1 MAFKEK
7 IGVRSVRLALTVLAG
22 SVLFSGQS
30 MADEAIQKVEITGS
44 SIKRIAVEGALPV
57 QRLSQEAIAKSGA
70 TSVADL
76 IQALPAMQ
84 GFTIGAVAAGSDSGG
99 NTSASLHGIGES
111 YTLVLLNGR
120 RIAPQGSGTTVN
132 LNAIPMSAVE
142 RVEILTDGA
151 SALYG
156 SDAIAGVLN
165 FILKKNQQGA
175 TLEATYS
182 APEDKGGNAW
192 NTSVTY
198 GFGDLDEDRFNVL
211 LSYRHDE
218 QSKLRAT
225 DRNFADTSYLK
236 FNRGGKN
243 YIWDRTSTS
252 ASPAGATVAYK
263 TKNSTSTSFTPYLL
277 QNKGNCPDDSFVT
290 TGNARAC
297 GFDTGSTVEIVPQS
311 KRDSL
316 FSKATYKLNDSLNAF
331 AELAYSRY
339 DLTARIA
346 ANPIPIS
353 IAQTEKDPVTGVE
366 KLVFNNPSAYA
377 NYVQPYL
384 SPAQQGDIKSVTAN
398 YRSTDFGLRASQTVT
413 QTKHMVVGV
422 EGELGAWN
430 FESGLT
436 WSQNSIDERYT
447 GGYATNQGFKDIL
460 ANPDFDPF
468 ATTQKPSVQ
477 AQIAGAQFV
486 GSVRTASTTMRG
498 IDTHGSRELFSLP
511 GGKASLG
518 IGGDYRTY
526 IYEQSPGSNAT
537 GDDLYNFNT
546 KAAYDM
552 SRDTYGAFVE
562 LLAPLTKSFEMTVG
576 GRYDA
581 VKAIDDKLNKKTVG
595 KKDSA
600 NTYKVS
606 ARWQP
611 VQTVLIRGSYGT
623 GFKAPSMLDIAQP
636 LVNAGF
642 TAKKFDCPY
651 PGMPLCRAEA
661 TQYNA
666 VSQGNPELQS
676 EKSKQFT
683 LGFRV
688 EPSAAF
694 SFGADLWDVKLSN
707 AVSEIT
713 EEQAFAD
720 PVKYATS
727 FTQYIEPSTGN
738 TYYAFK
744 KLSVNIGK
752 KEYRGIDWDLSA
764 NHKFDF
770 GKLTAQ
776 LSGTHML
783 HANYTKAGSNNVFTS
798 NMNFFGDTNEVTFR
812 NLMKLTTTLDTGRL
826 SNTVTVNYR
835 NGYTDAAAT
844 VYDVAAAK
852 EVKGFRLQVP
862 SYTTF
867 DWQARFAFDKQ
878 TTVRAGIKNLFDRA
892 PPLSLRASSG
902 HQVGFDPRY
911 ADPMMRSFYITGNY
925 KF

>member
-99 NTSASLHGIGES
+99 NTSASLHGIGET

-175 TLEATYS
+175 TLEATYGG
-182 APEDKGGNAW
+182 PEDKGGNAW

-211 LSYRHDE
+211 VSYRHDE
-218 QSKLRAT
+218 QSKLVAT
-225 DRNFADTSYLK
+225 DRTFADSSYLK
-236 FNRGGKN
+236 FARGGKN

-252 ASPAGATVAYK
+252 ASPAGATVAYNK
-263 TKNSTSTSFTPYLL
+263 STTSTAFTPYLK
-277 QNKGNCPDDSFVT
+277 QNNGNCPDNSHVT
-290 TGNARAC
+290 TSNRNAC

-353 IAQTEKDPVTGVE
+353 IAQTVKDPVTGVE
-366 KLVFNNPSAYA
+366 KLVFNNPAAYA

-384 SPAQQGDIKSVTAN
+384 SPAQQADIKSITAN

-447 GGYATNQGFKDIL
+447 GGYQKNQAFKDIL
-460 ANPDFDPF
+460 ANADFDPF
-468 ATTQKPSVQ
+468 AVTQKPSVQ
-477 AQIAGAQFV
+477 AQIAGAQFI

-498 IDTHGSRELFSLP
+498 VDTHGSRELFSLP

-526 IYEQSPGSNAT
+526 RYEQSPGAT
-537 GDDLYNFNT
+537 GDDIYSFNT

-562 LLAPLTKSFEMTVG
+562 LLAPLAKSFEMTVG

-581 VKAIDDKLNKKTVG
+581 VKAIDDKLNNKTVG

-636 LVNAGF
+636 LVTAGF

-651 PGMPLCRAEA
+651 PGTKLCRGET

-666 VSQGNPELQS
+666 MSEGNPELQS

-694 SFGADLWDVKLSN
+694 SFGADLWDVKLRN

-727 FTQYIEPSTGN
+727 FTQYVEPSTGN
-738 TYYAFK
+738 AYYAFK

-783 HANYTKAGSNNVFTS
+783 HANYTKAGSDNVYTS

-878 TTVRAGIKNLFDRA
+878 TTIRAGIKNLFDRA

>member
-99 NTSASLHGIGES
+99 NTSASLHGIGET

-175 TLEATYS
+175 TLEATYGG
-182 APEDKGGNAW
+182 PEDKGGNAW

-225 DRNFADTSYLK
+225 DRTFAATSYVP
-236 FNRGGKN
+236 FSRNGNN

-263 TKNSTSTSFTPYLL
+263 SGAPSTAFSPYLA
-277 QNKGNCPDDSFVT
+277 QNGGKNCPEGFDVT
-290 TGNARAC
+290 TANARAC

-316 FSKATYKLNDSLNAF
+316 FSKATYKLNDNLNAF

-346 ANPIPIS
+346 ANPIPIA
-353 IAQTEKDPVTGVE
+353 IAKD
-366 KLVFNNPSAYA
+366 SALY
-377 NYVQPYL
+377 NTYVSPYL
-384 SPAQQGDIKSVTAN
+384 TPAQRADVKSVTAN
-398 YRSTDFGLRASQTVT
+398 YRSTDFGLRASNTIT
-413 QTKHMVVGV
+413 ETKHMVVGV

-447 GGYATNQGFKDIL
+447 GGYQKSQEFKNIL
-460 ANPDFDPF
+460 ANPDFNPF
-468 ATTQKPSVQ
+468 AATQKPSVQ
-477 AQIAGAQFV
+477 AQVAGAQFV

-526 IYEQSPGSNAT
+526 TYEQSPGAT
-537 GDDLYNFNT
+537 GDDIYSFNT
-546 KAAYDM
+546 KPAYDM

-581 VKAIDDKLNKKTVG
+581 VKAIDDKLNNKTVG

-651 PGMPLCRAEA
+651 PGNALCRAEA

-666 VSQGNPELQS
+666 VSQGNPDLQS

-688 EPSAAF
+688 EPSSAF
-694 SFGADLWDVKLSN
+694 SFGADLWDVKLRN
-707 AVSEIT
+707 AVSEVS

-720 PVKYATS
+720 PVKYASS
-727 FTQYIEPSTGN
+727 FGEYIEPSTGIA
-738 TYYAFK
+738 YYAFK

-764 NHKFDF
+764 NHKFSF

-783 HANYTKAGSNNVFTS
+783 HANYTKAGSDNVFTS

-835 NGYTDAAAT
+835 NGYTDAPAT
-844 VYDVAAAK
+844 VYNLATQK
-852 EVKGFRLQVP
+852 EEKNFRLQVP

-878 TTVRAGIKNLFDRA
+878 TTIRAGIKNLFDRA

-902 HQVGFDPRY
+902 HQIGFDPRY
-911 ADPMMRSFYITGNY
+911 ADPMMRSFYVTGNY